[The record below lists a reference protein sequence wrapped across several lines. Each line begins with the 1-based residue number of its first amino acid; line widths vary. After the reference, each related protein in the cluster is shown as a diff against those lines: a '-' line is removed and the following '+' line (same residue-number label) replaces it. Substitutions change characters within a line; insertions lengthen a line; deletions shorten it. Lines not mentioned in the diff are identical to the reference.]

1 MILANILLLFFLI
14 ALNGFFVAM
23 EFAVVAARRA
33 RLDILPKSDGY
44 AGRIVRGWL
53 ESPPARDRI
62 LAATQLGITII
73 SLALGA
79 VGENT
84 FELLLAPYFAQ
95 VRLPAELSF
104 LSGLIGVLPLVLS
117 LVVVTALHVVLGEQT
132 PKIAVLRAPE
142 KFILAAAPLM
152 RAFSAAFKGFI
163 DLLDWATHQLLSL
176 LGLPQGSAHGSPYT
190 LEELREMVSGP
201 EMQGIFEEPEREM
214 LSAVMDFGDL
224 VVRQVSIPRTEIV
237 AIEADEPLE
246 EAVHLLVENSLTKL
260 PVYEKDL
267 DHILGILHIQDL
279 LIAMQEGR
287 LSQRRVRELVRETFF
302 VPESIPVSQL
312 LQQFRA
318 RRVHLAI
325 VLDEFGGTYG
335 LVTLEDLLEEIIGEV
350 QDPFDA
356 EPPPIRPQPDG
367 SVLVDGMVT
376 IDEFNEYFGLNLSD
390 PEYDTIAGYMLGKLG
405 RIPSE
410 GDTVEDDHLR
420 LKVEKM
426 DRLRIALISVRRI

>member
-1 MILANILLLFFLI
+1 MILVNILLLFFLI

-287 LSQRRVRELVRETFF
+287 LSQRRVRELVREAFF

>member
-224 VVRQVSIPRTEIV
+224 VVRQVSIPRTEMV

-287 LSQRRVRELVRETFF
+287 LSQRRVRELVREAFF

-390 PEYDTIAGYMLGKLG
+390 PDYDTIAGYMLGKLG

>member
-1 MILANILLLFFLI
+1 MILTNILLLFFLI

-33 RLDILPKSDGY
+33 RLDILPQSDGY

-53 ESPPARDRI
+53 ESPPARDRV

-104 LSGLIGVLPLVLS
+104 LSGLIGILPLALS

-163 DLLDWATHQLLSL
+163 DLLDWATHQLISL

-224 VVRQVSIPRTEIV
+224 VVRQVSIPRTEMV
-237 AIEADEPLE
+237 AIEADEPLA

-287 LSQRRVRELVRETFF
+287 LSQRRVRELVREALF

-335 LVTLEDLLEEIIGEV
+335 LVTLEDLLEEIVGEV

-390 PEYDTIAGYMLGKLG
+390 PDYDTIAGYMLGKLG

-426 DRLRIALISVRRI
+426 ERLRIALISARRI

>member
-1 MILANILLLFFLI
+1 MILTNILLLFFLI
-14 ALNGFFVAM
+14 ALNSFFVAT

-33 RLDILPKSDGY
+33 RLDTLPQSDGN

-53 ESPPARDRI
+53 ESPAARDRV

-84 FELLLAPYFAQ
+84 FELLLAPYFTQ
-95 VRLPAELSF
+95 IQPPESLSF
-104 LSGLIGVLPLVLS
+104 LAGLIRVLPLAIS
-117 LVVVTALHVVLGEQT
+117 LIVVTALTVVLGEQT

-142 KFILAAAPLM
+142 KFILAAAPVM
-152 RAFSAAFKGFI
+152 RIFSAAFKGFI
-163 DLLDWATHQLLSL
+163 DLLDWATHQLLTL
-176 LGLPQGSAHGSPYT
+176 LGLSQGGAHGSPYT
-190 LEELREMVSGP
+190 LEELREMVTGP
-201 EMQGIFEEPEREM
+201 EMRGIIEEPEREM

-224 VVRQVSIPRTEIV
+224 VVRQVSIPRTDII
-237 AIEADEPLE
+237 AIEADEPLD
-246 EAVHLLVENSLTKL
+246 EAVRLLVENSLTKL

-267 DHILGILHIQDL
+267 DHILGIIHLQDL
-279 LIAMQEGR
+279 MIAIQEGSLR
-287 LSQRRVRELVRETFF
+287 ERRARELAREALF
-302 VPESIPVSQL
+302 VPESISVGQL
-312 LQQFRA
+312 LQHFRA

-335 LVTLEDLLEEIIGEV
+335 LVTLEDVLEEIVGEV
-350 QDPFDA
+350 QDPFDI

-376 IDEFNEYFGLNLSD
+376 IEEFNEYFGLDLSD
-390 PEYDTIAGYMLGKLG
+390 PDYDTIAGYILGRLG

-410 GDTVEDDHLR
+410 GDVVENDHLR
-420 LKVEKM
+420 LRVEKM
-426 DRLRIALISVRRI
+426 ERLRIALVSVQRI

>member
-287 LSQRRVRELVRETFF
+287 LSQRRVRELVREAFF